1 MDYKDLIG
9 RIKSAIKANGIQYK
23 YIKDLLDVAKDMMF
37 NDYKDREYIF
47 KVSKYVRDCCEY
59 SILNGNT
66 EEFTELYW
74 NTLKFEAPYLL
85 DSYLLYV
92 ERNREPKE
100 KFYQPRRKQFL
111 KLGLIQGMQDL
122 EDDKLDLLSLS
133 VVPGAGK
140 AQPMYSKVLTP
151 KGFKEMGDIKVG
163 DTVISGTGK
172 ESKVLGVYPQGYK
185 HVYEITFNDGSK
197 CRCSDE
203 HIWRV
208 QSRADRRVNR
218 YRDLELKQ
226 IMPNLT
232 IGSDN
237 RLNYSI
243 DYVPKIDFTEKEYYI
258 HPYLMGVILGDGSLA
273 SGGIKV
279 TNPDKEILDKVRE
292 VLPKGYTLQYISRY
306 DYNIKWNN
314 SSRDSTGR
322 FKKSELRKE
331 FERYGL
337 YSKKSKDKFIPK
349 EYLNGSH
356 EQRLWLLRGLLDTD
370 GSVSKSVIEYST
382 VSERLATDVIELV
395 HSLGGYASVAR
406 SEAGYKDPNGNYIKC
421 NDTYRIVI
429 QFYKEMEAVFYLTR
443 KKELYKPKR
452 ERRIW
457 KRFIKDIQYIG
468 EEGCQCIY
476 IDDPS
481 HLYITDDYL
490 ITHNTTAGEFFLSW
504 VMGRHPEDYSLMSS
518 HSGDI
523 TKMFYESVYNIIT
536 SAEYCWGEIFPNVQI
551 ESNNAKMETINLY
564 KFKPFKT
571 LQCRSV
577 GSKNAGV
584 VRCNRYL
591 YCDDLVGGI
600 EEAVNKVRLD
610 TLWSKYSVDLR
621 QRKKDGC
628 KEIHFATRWSVH
640 DVIGRLQKKY
650 EGDERA
656 LFIAVPDIDPDT
668 GESNFDY
675 DYNVGFTAEYFND
688 VAETM
693 DDVSY
698 RCLYKN
704 QPIEREGLLY
714 NEDELRRY
722 LTLPLEEPDA
732 ILGICDTKDKG
743 TDFMFMPVMYQYGTD
758 YYMVDC
764 ICDDNADYGV
774 QYERLSNMIVEHK
787 MQKCEFESNNGGSR
801 VGYDVSKLV
810 EKKNGRCSITTNFTS
825 TNKETKI
832 IVNADWVKKHVL
844 FKDKSMYTKKSD
856 YGRAIE
862 FLVTYTLMGKNP
874 HDDVPDGLAQF
885 ALFVTERVYA
895 TVTAV
900 QRPF

>member
-47 KVSKYVRDCCEY
+47 KISKYVRDCCEY
-59 SILNGNT
+59 SILNGNI

-140 AQPMYSKVLTP
+140 
-151 KGFKEMGDIKVG
+151 
-163 DTVISGTGK
+163 
-172 ESKVLGVYPQGYK
+172 
-185 HVYEITFNDGSK
+185 
-197 CRCSDE
+197 
-203 HIWRV
+203 
-208 QSRADRRVNR
+208 
-218 YRDLELKQ
+218 
-226 IMPNLT
+226 
-232 IGSDN
+232 
-237 RLNYSI
+237 
-243 DYVPKIDFTEKEYYI
+243 
-258 HPYLMGVILGDGSLA
+258 
-273 SGGIKV
+273 
-279 TNPDKEILDKVRE
+279 
-292 VLPKGYTLQYISRY
+292 
-306 DYNIKWNN
+306 
-314 SSRDSTGR
+314 
-322 FKKSELRKE
+322 
-331 FERYGL
+331 
-337 YSKKSKDKFIPK
+337 
-349 EYLNGSH
+349 
-356 EQRLWLLRGLLDTD
+356 
-370 GSVSKSVIEYST
+370 
-382 VSERLATDVIELV
+382 
-395 HSLGGYASVAR
+395 
-406 SEAGYKDPNGNYIKC
+406 
-421 NDTYRIVI
+421 
-429 QFYKEMEAVFYLTR
+429 
-443 KKELYKPKR
+443 
-452 ERRIW
+452 
-457 KRFIKDIQYIG
+457 
-468 EEGCQCIY
+468 
-476 IDDPS
+476 
-481 HLYITDDYL
+481 
-490 ITHNTTAGEFFLSW
+490 TTAGEFFMSW
-504 VMGRHPEDYSLMSS
+504 VMGRYPEDYSLMSS

-551 ESNNAKMETINLY
+551 ESTNAKMETINLY

-600 EEAVNKVRLD
+600 EEAVNKVRLN

-628 KEIHFATRWSVH
+628 KEIHFATRWSVD

-656 LFIAVPDIDPDT
+656 LFIAVPDIDPVT

-675 DYNVGFTAEYFND
+675 DYNVGFTAEYFHD
-688 VAETM
+688 VEETM

-714 NEDELRRY
+714 HEDELRRY
-722 LTLPLEEPDA
+722 LMLPLEEPDA
-732 ILGICDTKDKG
+732 ILGICDTKDTG

-764 ICDDNADYGV
+764 ICDDNSDYGV
-774 QYERLSNMIVEHK
+774 QYERLANMIVEHK
-787 MQKCEFESNNGGSR
+787 MHKCEFESNNGGSR
-801 VGYDVSKLV
+801 VGYDVSELV
-810 EKKNGRCSITTNFTS
+810 KKKNGRCSITTNFTS

>member
-100 KFYQPRRKQFL
+100 RFYQPRRKQFL

-151 KGFKEMGDIKVG
+151 EGFKEMGDIKVG

-185 HVYEITFNDGSK
+185 PVYEVTFNDGSK

-232 IGSDN
+232 IDN
-237 RLNYSI
+237 YT
-243 DYVPKIDFTEKEYYI
+243 VPKIDFTEGDNLYDSTKE
-258 HPYLMGVILGDGSLA
+258 HKIL
-273 SGGIKV
+273 KV
-279 TNPDKEILDKVRE
+279 FIKEIK
-292 VLPKGYTLQYISRY
+292 
-306 DYNIKWNN
+306 
-314 SSRDSTGR
+314 
-322 FKKSELRKE
+322 
-331 FERYGL
+331 
-337 YSKKSKDKFIPK
+337 
-349 EYLNGSH
+349 
-356 EQRLWLLRGLLDTD
+356 
-370 GSVSKSVIEYST
+370 
-382 VSERLATDVIELV
+382 
-395 HSLGGYASVAR
+395 
-406 SEAGYKDPNGNYIKC
+406 
-421 NDTYRIVI
+421 
-429 QFYKEMEAVFYLTR
+429 
-443 KKELYKPKR
+443 
-452 ERRIW
+452 
-457 KRFIKDIQYIG
+457 YIG

-536 SAEYCWGEIFPNVQI
+536 SSEYCWGEIFPNVQI

-656 LFIAVPDIDPDT
+656 LFIAVPDIDPVT

-688 VAETM
+688 VADTM

-732 ILGICDTKDKG
+732 ILGVCDTKDKG

-856 YGRAIE
+856 YGKAIE